1 MAHRFAPGACAAAGA
16 ASTHSCIAAPSRHS
30 PPLPG
35 CDRLESFGELCAH
48 KSDPFAP
55 LAALKQLQSLD
66 YSRCALEQLPPWL
79 GTLPNLTQL
88 LLADNQLTSL
98 PTSWGAVVP
107 AGAAGTPAAAVAAG
121 TAPQPAAGGQ
131 RGGAAGTGAA
141 APPVALPPALRHLE
155 LQGNPFA
162 VLPAALLASEAARL
176 THLDLSRWV
185 CFRLTAA
192 SALAVRMCCCACV
205 GGAGEWQR
213 GQTRPAACPLRRP
226 TPSVRYCEPA
236 PVFHSSTA
244 GATS

>member
-1 MAHRFAPGACAAAGA
+1 MQQWHIGSHQVHVQQLVQHPHTSAWLPHPATA
-16 ASTHSCIAAPSRHS
+16 

-107 AGAAGTPAAAVAAG
+107 AGTAGTPAAAVDPG
-121 TAPQPAAGGQ
+121 TAPQPAVGGQ
-131 RGGAAGTGAA
+131 RGGAAGPGAA
-141 APPVALPPALRHLE
+141 APRVALPPALRHLE

-162 VLPAALLASEAARL
+162 VLPAALLASEASQL

-185 CFRLTAA
+185 WLRLTAA
-192 SALAVRMCCCACV
+192 SLGMRVRV
-205 GGAGEWQR
+205 L
-213 GQTRPAACPLRRP
+213 LRLLWG
-226 TPSVRYCEPA
+226 S
-236 PVFHSSTA
+236 
-244 GATS
+244 G